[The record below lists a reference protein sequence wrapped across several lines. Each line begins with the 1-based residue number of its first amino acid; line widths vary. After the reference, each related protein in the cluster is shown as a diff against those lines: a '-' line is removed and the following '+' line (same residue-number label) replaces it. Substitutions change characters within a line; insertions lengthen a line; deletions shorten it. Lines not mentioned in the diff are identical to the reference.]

1 MLHKDYAFYG
11 YDEQYVIG
19 DITVMVSQDV
29 FRGVLI
35 ELKGK
40 QMEIYLI
47 AQERSWYDFTLDCM
61 TNQGV
66 MNRLDLAINDRVGIL
81 NIPNLIQKCEN
92 KECISYFRSYK
103 AYRLSLM
110 KHDNE
115 KEYTGNTLHIG
126 SLQSELYFYIYEK
139 NYEQYIKTGADMVE
153 AEIKNRFEIRL
164 KNERAYHAVV
174 DLLTYQDA
182 ERTTFSIINH
192 YVFAL

>member
-29 FRGVLI
+29 SRGVLI

-81 NIPNLIQKCEN
+81 NIPNLIQKC
-92 KECISYFRSYK
+92 
-103 AYRLSLM
+103 
-110 KHDNE
+110 
-115 KEYTGNTLHIG
+115 
-126 SLQSELYFYIYEK
+126 
-139 NYEQYIKTGADMVE
+139 
-153 AEIKNRFEIRL
+153 
-164 KNERAYHAVV
+164 
-174 DLLTYQDA
+174 
-182 ERTTFSIINH
+182 
-192 YVFAL
+192 